1 MKRIPLIL
9 AVLMLA
15 GCTLEYIEPIRY
27 TVVDSAWNV
36 VKTGFVDAPASR
48 SLESTMSVLNSI
60 DSYNEAT
67 NEDQYFYFEGDPPPI
82 EEAPPATAYIV
93 RDDTLAVM
101 YEATVERLD
110 LVERREA
117 WILTTQT
124 IADPVTLINIPCTLF
139 VDKTPE
145 LPPEVEIDP
154 YSRYAVYLIDGSGA
168 ILYEAHCIDLASFQS
183 TNSAYSLQ
191 AELLERDF
199 PGDGPYAVISG
210 QLYIPPTAEGE

>member
-1 MKRIPLIL
+1 MKRIPMIL
-9 AVLMLA
+9 AILMFA
-15 GCTLEYIEPIRY
+15 GCSLEYIEPIRY

-48 SLESTMSVLNSI
+48 SLESTMSVLNSV

-67 NEDQYFYFEGDPPPI
+67 NEDQYFYFEGEPPPI
-82 EEAPPATAYIV
+82 EEAPPATAIIV

-139 VDKTPE
+139 VDKIPE
-145 LPPEVEIDP
+145 LPPAVEVDP
-154 YSRYAVYLIDGSGA
+154 YARYAVYLLDGTGA
-168 ILYEAHCIDLASFQS
+168 ILYEEHTTPEAFSS
-183 TNSAYSLQ
+183 RVSAYNVN
-191 AELLERDF
+191 AELMNRDF
-199 PGDGPYAVISG
+199 PDDGPYTVVSG
-210 QLYIPPTAEGE
+210 QLYIPPTAEGD